1 MPFNFKILYLLGMVS
16 TFSLAQELP
25 ENFVLIKD
33 FVPSIAVEIRY
44 GTNNNFTGK
53 PIPGYESRQAVI
65 TITTAS
71 ALKKVQKELNKLGL
85 GLKIFDAYRPQK
97 AVNYFIKWSNQ
108 PNDTVMKNKY
118 YPNLKKETL
127 FDLGYIALKSGHTR
141 GSTVDVTLLYVSGP
155 NKGKEVDMGSVW
167 DLFGVRSGYAYEA
180 VSNSQKENRK
190 LLRELMITHEFL
202 PYDKEWWHFSLN
214 NEPYPDTYFDF
225 IIPQKNLIKRSSL

>member
-1 MPFNFKILYLLGMVS
+1 MVS

-33 FVPSIAVEIRY
+33 FVPSILVEMRY

-155 NKGKEVDMGSVW
+155 KKGKEVDMGSVW
-167 DLFGVRSGYAYEA
+167 DLFGVGSGYAYKA
-180 VSNSQKENRK
+180 ISNSQKANRK

-225 IIPQKNLIKRSSL
+225 IVPQKNLIKRSSL

>member
-1 MPFNFKILYLLGMVS
+1 MVS
-16 TFSLAQELP
+16 PFLLAQELP

-33 FVPSIAVEIRY
+33 FVPSISVEMRY

-97 AVNYFIKWSNQ
+97 AVDYFIKWSDQ
-108 PNDTVMKNKY
+108 PSDTIMKNKY
-118 YPNLKKETL
+118 YPNLKKENL

-155 NKGKEVDMGSVW
+155 KKGKEVDMGSVW

-180 VSNSQKENRK
+180 ISNSQKENRK
-190 LLRELMITHEFL
+190 LLSELMITHEFL

-225 IIPQKNLIKRSSL
+225 IVP

>member
-1 MPFNFKILYLLGMVS
+1 MVS

-118 YPNLKKETL
+118 YPNLKKENL

-155 NKGKEVDMGSVW
+155 KKGKEVDMGSVW
-167 DLFGVRSGYAYEA
+167 DLFGVGSGYAYKA
-180 VSNSQKENRK
+180 ISNSQKANRK

-202 PYDKEWWHFSLN
+202 PYDKEWWHFSHG
-214 NEPYPDTYFDF
+214 EFDH
-225 IIPQKNLIKRSSL
+225 

>member
-33 FVPSIAVEIRY
+33 FVPSILVEMRY

-155 NKGKEVDMGSVW
+155 KKGKEVDMGSVW
-167 DLFGVRSGYAYEA
+167 DLFGVGSGYAYKA
-180 VSNSQKENRK
+180 ISNSQKANRK

-225 IIPQKNLIKRSSL
+225 IVPQKNLIKRSSL

>member
-33 FVPSIAVEIRY
+33 FVPSISVEMRY

-155 NKGKEVDMGSVW
+155 KKGKEVDMGSVW
-167 DLFGVRSGYAYEA
+167 DLFGVGSGYAYKA
-180 VSNSQKENRK
+180 ISNSQKANRK

-225 IIPQKNLIKRSSL
+225 IVP

>member
-1 MPFNFKILYLLGMVS
+1 MPFNFKILYLLGIIS

-33 FVPSIAVEIRY
+33 FVPSISVEMRY

-53 PIPGYESRQAVI
+53 PIPGYGSRQAVI

-97 AVNYFIKWSNQ
+97 AVDYFIKWSDQ
-108 PNDTVMKNKY
+108 PSDTIMKNKY
-118 YPNLKKETL
+118 YPNLKKENL

-155 NKGKEVDMGSVW
+155 EKGKEVDMGSVW

-225 IIPQKNLIKRSSL
+225 IVP

>member
-1 MPFNFKILYLLGMVS
+1 MVS

-33 FVPSIAVEIRY
+33 FVPSISVEMRY

-155 NKGKEVDMGSVW
+155 KKGKEVDMGSVW

-225 IIPQKNLIKRSSL
+225 IVPKKNLITEIISMI

>member
-1 MPFNFKILYLLGMVS
+1 MVS

-33 FVPSIAVEIRY
+33 FVPSISVEMRY

-155 NKGKEVDMGSVW
+155 KKGKEVDMGSVW

-225 IIPQKNLIKRSSL
+225 IVPQKNLIKRSSL

>member
-1 MPFNFKILYLLGMVS
+1 MPFNFKLLYLLGIVS
-16 TFSLAQELP
+16 PFLLAQELP

-33 FVPSIAVEIRY
+33 FVPSISVEMRY

-155 NKGKEVDMGSVW
+155 KKGKEVDMGSVW

-225 IIPQKNLIKRSSL
+225 IVPQKNLIKRSSL

>member
-1 MPFNFKILYLLGMVS
+1 MVS

-33 FVPSIAVEIRY
+33 FVPSILVEMRY

-225 IIPQKNLIKRSSL
+225 IVP

>member
-1 MPFNFKILYLLGMVS
+1 MVS

-33 FVPSIAVEIRY
+33 FVPSISVEMRY

-53 PIPGYESRQAVI
+53 PIPGYGSRQAVI

-155 NKGKEVDMGSVW
+155 EKGKEVDMGSVW

-225 IIPQKNLIKRSSL
+225 IVP

>member
-1 MPFNFKILYLLGMVS
+1 MVS

-33 FVPSIAVEIRY
+33 FVPSILVEMRY

-97 AVNYFIKWSNQ
+97 AVDYFIKWSDQ
-108 PNDTVMKNKY
+108 PSDTIMKNKY
-118 YPNLKKETL
+118 YPNLKKENL

-155 NKGKEVDMGSVW
+155 EKGKEVDMGSVW

-225 IIPQKNLIKRSSL
+225 IVPQKNLIKRSSL

>member
-1 MPFNFKILYLLGMVS
+1 MVS

-33 FVPSIAVEIRY
+33 FVPSISVEMRY

-97 AVNYFIKWSNQ
+97 AVDYFIKWSNQ
-108 PNDTVMKNKY
+108 PSDTVMKNKY

-155 NKGKEVDMGSVW
+155 KKGKEVDMGSVW

-225 IIPQKNLIKRSSL
+225 IVPKKNLITEIISMI

>member
-1 MPFNFKILYLLGMVS
+1 MPFNFKLLYLLGIVS
-16 TFSLAQELP
+16 PFLLAQELP

-33 FVPSIAVEIRY
+33 FVPSILVEMRY

-225 IIPQKNLIKRSSL
+225 IVP

>member
-1 MPFNFKILYLLGMVS
+1 MVS

-33 FVPSIAVEIRY
+33 FVPSILVEMRY

-97 AVNYFIKWSNQ
+97 AVDYFIKWSDQ
-108 PNDTVMKNKY
+108 PSDTVMKNKY

-155 NKGKEVDMGSVW
+155 EKGKEVDMGSVW

-214 NEPYPDTYFDF
+214 NEPYPNTYFDF
-225 IIPQKNLIKRSSL
+225 IVPQKNLMKRSSL

>member
-16 TFSLAQELP
+16 PFLLAQELP

-33 FVPSIAVEIRY
+33 FVPSISVEMRY

-53 PIPGYESRQAVI
+53 PIPGYGSRQAVI

-97 AVNYFIKWSNQ
+97 AVDYFIKWSDQ
-108 PNDTVMKNKY
+108 PSDTIMKNKY
-118 YPNLKKETL
+118 YPNLKKENL

-155 NKGKEVDMGSVW
+155 EKGKEVDMGSVW

-225 IIPQKNLIKRSSL
+225 IVP

>member
-33 FVPSIAVEIRY
+33 FVPSISVEMRY

-155 NKGKEVDMGSVW
+155 KKGKEVDMGSVW
-167 DLFGVRSGYAYEA
+167 DLFGVRSGYGYQAI
-180 VSNSQKENRK
+180 SIIQKANRK
-190 LLRELMITHEFL
+190 LLRELMIAYEFS

-214 NEPYPDTYFDF
+214 DEPYPDTYFDF
-225 IIPQKNLIKRSSL
+225 IVP

>member
-1 MPFNFKILYLLGMVS
+1 MVS
-16 TFSLAQELP
+16 PFLLAQELP

-33 FVPSIAVEIRY
+33 SVPSIAVEMRY

-97 AVNYFIKWSNQ
+97 AVDYFIKWSDQ
-108 PNDTVMKNKY
+108 PSDTVMKNKY

-225 IIPQKNLIKRSSL
+225 IVP

>member
-1 MPFNFKILYLLGMVS
+1 MPFNFKILYLLGIIS

-33 FVPSIAVEIRY
+33 FVPSISVEMRY

-53 PIPGYESRQAVI
+53 PIPGYGSRQAVI

-97 AVNYFIKWSNQ
+97 AVDYFIKWSDQ
-108 PNDTVMKNKY
+108 PSDTIMKNKY
-118 YPNLKKETL
+118 YPNLKKENL

-155 NKGKEVDMGSVW
+155 EKGKEVDMGSVW

-190 LLRELMITHEFL
+190 LLRKLMITHEFL

-225 IIPQKNLIKRSSL
+225 IVP

>member
-33 FVPSIAVEIRY
+33 FVPSISVEMRY

-97 AVNYFIKWSNQ
+97 AVDYFIKWSNQ
-108 PNDTVMKNKY
+108 PSDTVMKNKY

-155 NKGKEVDMGSVW
+155 KKGKEVDMGSVW

-225 IIPQKNLIKRSSL
+225 IVP

>member
-1 MPFNFKILYLLGMVS
+1 MVS

-33 FVPSIAVEIRY
+33 FVPSISVEMRY

-97 AVNYFIKWSNQ
+97 AVDYFIKWSNQ
-108 PNDTVMKNKY
+108 PSDTVMKNKY

-155 NKGKEVDMGSVW
+155 KKGKEVDMGSVW
-167 DLFGVRSGYAYEA
+167 DLFGVGSGYAYKA
-180 VSNSQKENRK
+180 ISNSQKANRK

-225 IIPQKNLIKRSSL
+225 IVP

>member
-1 MPFNFKILYLLGMVS
+1 MVS
-16 TFSLAQELP
+16 IFSLAQELP
-25 ENFVLIKD
+25 EDFVLIKD
-33 FVPSIAVEIRY
+33 FVPSIAVEMRY
-44 GTNNNFTGK
+44 CTNNNFTGK

-108 PNDTVMKNKY
+108 PSDTIMKNKY

-225 IIPQKNLIKRSSL
+225 IVP